1 MSMNDRYSPT
11 AAELLAEGMDQVWKN
26 CLGQEI
32 MHFIGDVL
40 FQIECL
46 SGSHG
51 GNPSSVQSVTMR
63 DALIGVLLPSLAM
76 ADVEGFLGVV
86 EGQIWGTA
94 SDSPVHLVSLKAIIR
109 VVRGSPKLLAPYLE
123 KV

>member
-1 MSMNDRYSPT
+1 MNDRYSPT

-32 MHFIGDVL
+32 THFMGDVL

-46 SGSHG
+46 SGAHG
-51 GNPSSVQSVTMR
+51 GNTNSIQSVTMR
-63 DALIGVLLPSLAM
+63 DALIGILLPSLAM
-76 ADVEGFLGVV
+76 ADVEGFLGVI

-94 SDSPVHLVSLKAIIR
+94 SDSPVHLVSLKTIVR